1 MYNQPMLRT
10 VLGAAAISLAGL
22 SLAALSYGAEPAID
36 NERVAAWDTSGVA
49 PPAQHDFVAV
59 PLSRRG
65 TAFFGHKGDT
75 PGKVG
80 ERTVIVE
87 LKGGLLPPLANTSG
101 YPLAF
106 PRPHARKL
114 LENDKVI
121 VWDYVWRPGEPSPM
135 HFHDKDT
142 LVVYEATGALQS
154 TTLDGRKTV
163 NETKFGD
170 IRFNKRDRT
179 HTELLLRGHA
189 HAVITELK

>member
-1 MYNQPMLRT
+1 LSNEYNQAMLRT
-10 VLGAAAISLAGL
+10 VLCAAALG
-22 SLAALSYGAEPAID
+22 LAALSYGAEPAID
-36 NERVAAWDTSGVA
+36 NDRVTAWDTSGVA

-59 PLSRRG
+59 PLSRKG
-65 TAFFGHKGDT
+65 TAFFGHRGDT
-75 PGKVG
+75 PGKTG

-87 LKGGLLPPLANTSG
+87 LKGQPLPPLANSSG

-106 PRPHARKL
+106 PRPHAKKL
-114 LENDKVI
+114 FENDQVV
-121 VWDYVWRPGEPSPM
+121 VWDYAWRPGEPSPM

-154 TTLDGRKTV
+154 TTLDGKNTV
-163 NETKFGD
+163 NESKFGD